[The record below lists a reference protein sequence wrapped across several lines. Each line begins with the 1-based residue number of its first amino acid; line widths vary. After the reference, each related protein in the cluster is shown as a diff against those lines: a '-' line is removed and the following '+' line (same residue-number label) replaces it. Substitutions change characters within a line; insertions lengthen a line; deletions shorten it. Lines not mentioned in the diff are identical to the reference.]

1 MIGVSDQFVGLANYT
16 DLMGGFGISSAFEVQ
31 ELQKALTTGQDI
43 VGAGAAGGQALRV
56 QSLENTLKLLTY
68 RASDLALWQRMAK
81 KTAFSTVE
89 EYSRLDKLAIEMPA
103 FVGENPDQAVAAEQ
117 WVEQDQSYSRQ
128 VATVRFMAIK
138 KAVTL
143 AATFV
148 RNIVQDIEAHQT
160 QIGTLELLGRV
171 EAGMFYSDNRT
182 NLLAWDGYPA
192 LMEKFTG
199 VVPYTGTYNTV
210 AYTGAAWPSGD
221 FKDIIIDCEGNPLSE
236 EYLELGQQ
244 ITRTH
249 FGKLDVLYM
258 SPRAKSDLAKQLFP
272 AQRQNMPPTP
282 DGRWGINF
290 NFYMGSNGESEL
302 LSDVFIGLRRPKAAG
317 DTGAPSAPANGSNIT
332 IAAASQPSSKMEI
345 DTYYYYLS
353 SIDRQGR
360 ESATTMKFVA
370 VTATGY
376 KVTLSILTG
385 SWQTG
390 AIQARVYRSKG
401 VDDITK
407 ASLIATLPKP
417 DASGTIAYVDENQSR
432 ENCSIAMGFT
442 WDSDQVVAFK
452 QLAPLMKLPLAI
464 VSTAKPFLILLYGTP
479 VLYAPSK
486 CISFRN
492 VGMLT

>member
-43 VGAGAAGGQALRV
+43 VAAGPQGGQALRV

-103 FVGENPDQAVAAEQ
+103 FVGENPDQNVAAER

-171 EAGMFYSDNRT
+171 EAGMFYSDNRV

-192 LMEKFTG
+192 LMQKFTG
-199 VVPYTGTYNTV
+199 VVPYTGTYNSV
-210 AYTGAAWPSGD
+210 AYTTAAWPSGD
-221 FKDIIIDCEGNPLSE
+221 FKDIIVDCEGNPLSE

-249 FGKLDVLYM
+249 YGKLDVLFM
-258 SPRAKSDLAKQLFP
+258 SPRAKSDLYKQLYP
-272 AQRQNMPPTP
+272 AQRIMMPPTP
-282 DGRWGINF
+282 DGRVGINF
-290 NFYMGSNGESEL
+290 SFYMGSNGESEL
-302 LSDVFIGLRRPKAAG
+302 LSDVFIGLRRPKAVA
-317 DTGAPSAPANGSNIT
+317 DSGAPTAPQNGTNIT
-332 IAAASQPSSKMEI
+332 IAAASSATSKLET

-353 SIDRQGR
+353 SVDGQGR
-360 ESATTMKFVA
+360 ESVTTSKNQAATVGQKITLTVK
-370 VTATGY
+370 TA
-376 KVTLSILTG
+376 

-390 AIQARVYRSKG
+390 AVQCRVYRNKG
-401 VDDITK
+401 TDDITK
-407 ASLIATLPKP
+407 ASLIVTLPKP
-417 DASGTIAYVDENQSR
+417 DSGDIAYVDENQSR

-442 WDSDQVVAFK
+442 WDADQVVAFK

-486 CISFRN
+486 CILYSN